1 MTEPIIHLRAQ
12 SAYSLLEGA
21 IKLPRLVELAHGND
35 MPALGLAD
43 RNGMFGALEFSEK
56 AAAAGIQPI
65 IGLLTGF
72 RYEERERAER
82 YQRQKT
88 DHGRTGTPAS
98 LVLLASSQQGYRNLM
113 ALSSRAFLDKDDADQ
128 PHITE
133 AMLEHHADG
142 LLCLTGGVEG
152 PVGEALLHGNTR
164 QADWHLD
171 VLHAAFGDRLYVE
184 IQRHG
189 MPSERQIEPAMIE
202 MADRRGLPVVAT
214 TSVLFAESGDFT
226 AHDAMMCIAQ
236 GRAVADS
243 ERPKL
248 TPEFHFRTQE
258 AMRETFADLPD
269 ALAATVEIAQ
279 RCSFRPE
286 THAPILPR
294 FGADPDMTG
303 ARESEA
309 PHDKVP
315 SIDTRDIDAPDIDA
329 PDIDAEEAELR
340 RQARE
345 GLARRLETVPLAEG
359 HTRRDYD
366 ARLDFELDVIAGM
379 KFPGYFLIVADFI
392 KWAKNHDIPVGPG
405 RGSGAGS
412 LVAWALTIT
421 DLDPIR
427 FGLLFERFLNPER
440 VSMPDFDIDFC
451 PTGRDR
457 VIDYVQQRYGHA
469 QVAQIIT
476 FGSLQARAVVR
487 DVARVLGIPY
497 GQADQLAK
505 LIPANPANPVT
516 LAKAI
521 ETEEKLREVRDS
533 DPTIARLLE
542 IALKLEGLYRHA
554 STHAAGI
561 VIGDRP
567 LDELVPLYKD
577 PRALM
582 PATQFNMKWVEPAG
596 LVKFDF
602 LGLKTLTVIDK
613 SVSLLA
619 EMGVDIDPGHLPLD
633 DTGTYD
639 MLSRGETVGIFQ
651 LESGG
656 MRSAILGMKPDRF
669 EDIVALVALYR
680 PGPMD
685 NIPTY
690 NDRKHGRE
698 SPDYIDDKIEP
709 FLKETFGVIIYQE
722 QVMQIAQELAGYSLG
737 EADLLR
743 RAMGK
748 KIQSEMAKQRP
759 RFVDGAA
766 ERGLSRP
773 KAEMIFDLL
782 AKFADYGFNKSHA
795 AAYAMVSYQTAW
807 LKANHPVA
815 FLAASMTV
823 DLANT
828 AKLND
833 FRREAQR
840 LGIEVVPPSINRS
853 RTEFAVSDGTILYAL
868 AAIRNV
874 GRQAIDHIVAER
886 DTNGPFN
893 SLTDFASR
901 ISPRMINRRALESLV
916 AAGAFDDVQ
925 PDRAHAHACIEAML
939 AIANRSE
946 DSRVG
951 GQDDMFGTAAAEEL
965 PRMAAA
971 PWEDAEKLRREF
983 EAVGSFLSGHPLD
996 AFADDLAR
1004 QNIVALSEFEKRAQ
1018 DGLEAGRVAGVIVGK
1033 TERRTRNG
1041 GKLAI
1046 FEVSD
1051 SSGQAEFVAFSESL
1065 AEARDA
1071 LVIGAPVRITALV
1084 DRAGDMPRYRI
1095 RDIAPLDRPKQRED
1109 GTLKL
1114 FVGEEA
1120 PLSDLRDMIA
1130 GRPAGKGS
1138 IIFVVRRSDE
1148 TDVPIA
1154 LPGSYAVGEDFKKAL
1169 KAVPGVL
1176 DALIQP
1182 SWGP

>member
-1 MTEPIIHLRAQ
+1 MAEPVIHLRAQ

-21 IKLPRLVELAHGND
+21 IKLPRLVELAHAD
-35 MPALGLAD
+35 HMPALGLAD
-43 RNGMFGALEFSEK
+43 RNGLYGALEFSEK

-65 IGLLTGF
+65 IGTLTGIRF
-72 RYEERERAER
+72 EERDGSDR
-82 YQRQKT
+82 YQRQKS
-88 DHGRTGTPAS
+88 DPGRRSASLPS
-98 LVLLASSQQGYRNLM
+98 LVLLASNETGYRNLL

-128 PHITE
+128 PHITDT
-133 AMLEHHADG
+133 MLEDHADG
-142 LLCLTGGVEG
+142 VICLTGGANG
-152 PVGEALLHGNTR
+152 PLGEALNHGNMR
-164 QADWHLD
+164 EADWHLD
-171 VLHAAFGDRLYVE
+171 VLHALFGDRLYIE

-189 MPSERQIEPAMIE
+189 MTSEREIEPALIE
-202 MADRRGLPVVAT
+202 MADRRDLPIVAT
-214 TSVLFAESGDFT
+214 NSILFAEAGDFT

-243 ERPKL
+243 DRPKL
-248 TPEFHFRTQE
+248 TPEFHFRAQE

-269 ALAATVEIAQ
+269 ALAATVEIAR
-279 RCSFRPE
+279 RCSFRPQ
-286 THAPILPR
+286 THPPILPR
-294 FGADPDMTG
+294 FGS
-303 ARESEA
+303 ESEKMGQNGLA
-309 PHDKVP
+309 AAEAV
-315 SIDTRDIDAPDIDA
+315 
-329 PDIDAEEAELR
+329 DAEEAELR

-345 GLARRLETVPLAEG
+345 GLVRRLESVPLADG
-359 HTRRDYD
+359 HTREDYD
-366 ARLDFELDVIAGM
+366 TRLEFELDVIAGM

-392 KWAKNHDIPVGPG
+392 KWAKEHDIPVGPG

-521 ETEEKLREVRDS
+521 ESEDKLREVRDS

-567 LDELVPLYKD
+567 LQELVPLYKD

-613 SVSLLA
+613 SVALLA
-619 EMGVDIDPGHLPLD
+619 EMGIEIDAAHLPLD
-633 DTGTYD
+633 DAGTYE

-698 SPDYIDDKIEP
+698 APDYIDPKIEP

-766 ERGLSRP
+766 ERGLNRP

-853 RTEFAVSDGTILYAL
+853 RTEFAVDGSAIVYAL

-874 GRQAIDHIVAER
+874 GRQAIDQMVTER
-886 DTNGPFN
+886 EENGPFT

-901 ISPRMINRRALESLV
+901 VSPRMINRRALESLV
-916 AAGAFDDVQ
+916 AAGAFDDLE
-925 PDRAHAHACIEAML
+925 PDRAYAHACIEAML

-946 DSRVG
+946 DSRVA

-965 PRMAAA
+965 PRAA
-971 PWEDAEKLRREF
+971 PVPWETSEKLRREF

-996 AFADDLAR
+996 EFAADLAR
-1004 QNIVALSEFEKRAQ
+1004 QKILALSDFQRSAQ

-1033 TERRTRNG
+1033 SERRTRNG

-1046 FEVSD
+1046 LEVSD
-1051 SSGQAEFVAFSESL
+1051 ATGQAEFVAFSESL

-1071 LVIGAPVRITALV
+1071 LVVGTPVQITAVV
-1084 DRAGDMPRYRI
+1084 DQAGDMPRYRI
-1095 RDIAPLDRPKQRED
+1095 RDVAPLEKPKKRED

-1120 PLSDLRDMIA
+1120 PLDDLRQMIL
-1130 GRPAGKGS
+1130 GRPKGEGH

-1148 TDVPIA
+1148 ADVPIR

-1176 DALIQP
+1176 DAKIDP
-1182 SWGP
+1182 MW

>member
-1 MTEPIIHLRAQ
+1 MRQPIIHLRAQ

-21 IKLPRLVELAHGND
+21 IKLPRLIELAHAD
-35 MPALGLAD
+35 AMPALGLAD
-43 RNGMFGALEFSEK
+43 RNGLFGALEFSEK
-56 AAAAGIQPI
+56 AAGAGIQPI
-65 IGLLTGF
+65 
-72 RYEERERAER
+72 
-82 YQRQKT
+82 
-88 DHGRTGTPAS
+88 TGTITAIRIDDPDNTDRYHKQRSDAARIGRLPE
-98 LVLLASSQQGYRNLM
+98 LVLLAADDEGYKNLM
-113 ALSSRAFLDKDDADQ
+113 ALSSRAHMDKEDADP
-128 PHITE
+128 PHITQP
-133 AMLEHHADG
+133 MLEQHASG
-142 LLCLTGGVEG
+142 IICLTGGAAG
-152 PVGEALLHGNTR
+152 PLARPLLNGNLR
-164 QADWHLD
+164 QAEWHLD
-171 VLHAAFGDRLYVE
+171 MLHAVFGDRLYVE
-184 IQRHG
+184 VQRHG
-189 MPSERQIEPAMIE
+189 LSAEEQTEAALID
-202 MADRRGLPVVAT
+202 MADKRGLPIVAT
-214 TSVLFAESGDFT
+214 TSILFAEPGDFT

-243 ERPKL
+243 EREKL
-248 TPEFHFRTQE
+248 TPEFHFRSQR
-258 AMRETFADLPD
+258 AMRKAFADLPD
-269 ALAATVEIAQ
+269 ALSATVEIAR
-279 RCSFRPE
+279 RCSTRPE
-286 THAPILPR
+286 MRDPILPR
-294 FGADPDMTG
+294 FGSEAADEGLTG
-303 ARESEA
+303 AKGFQGA
-309 PHDKVP
+309 PAAEPNGMAVSSADAGP
-315 SIDTRDIDAPDIDA
+315 SMAPDI
-329 PDIDAEEAELR
+329 EETELR

-345 GLARRLETVPLAEG
+345 GLAHRLQEVPCAEGFTRQDYDDRLE
-359 HTRRDYD
+359 
-366 ARLDFELDVIAGM
+366 FELDVIAGM

-392 KWAKNHDIPVGPG
+392 KWAKEHDIPVGPG

-457 VIDYVQQRYGHA
+457 VIDYVQQKYGRE

-487 DVARVLGIPY
+487 DVARVLGVPY

-516 LAKAI
+516 LSQAI
-521 ETEEKLREVRDS
+521 ESEEKLRELRDNDS
-533 DPTIARLLE
+533 TIARLLE

-567 LDELVPLYKD
+567 LQELVPLYKD

-613 SVSLLA
+613 SVGLLA
-619 EMGVDIDPGHLPLD
+619 ETGTQIEAAHLPLD
-633 DTGTYD
+633 DTRTFD

-656 MRSAILGMKPDRF
+656 MRNAILGMKPDRF

-698 SPDYIDDKIEP
+698 APDYIDHKIEP

-766 ERGLSRP
+766 ERGLAKP

-795 AAYAMVSYQTAW
+795 AAYALVSYQTAW

-823 DLANT
+823 DIANT

-840 LGIEVVPPSINRS
+840 MGIVVVPPCINRS
-853 RTEFAVSDGTILYAL
+853 RTEFAVDGDAILYAL

-874 GRQAIDHIVAER
+874 GRQAIDHIVEER
-886 DTNGPFN
+886 DANGPFL
-893 SLTDFASR
+893 SLSDFASR
-901 ISPRMINRRALESLV
+901 ISPKMLNRRALESLV
-916 AAGAFDDVQ
+916 AAGAFDAIQ

-939 AIANRSE
+939 AIAGRSE
-946 DSRVG
+946 EARVG
-951 GQDDMFGTAAAEEL
+951 GQNDMFGTASAEEL
-965 PRMAAA
+965 PKAAA
-971 PWEDAEKLRREF
+971 EPWEEAEKLRREF
-983 EAVGSFLSGHPLD
+983 DALGSFLTGHPLD
-996 AFADDLAR
+996 EFRTQLEQ
-1004 QNIVALSEFEKRAQ
+1004 QNILQLAEFEKSAQ
-1018 DGLEAGRVAGVIVGK
+1018 KGIEAGRVAGVIVGK

-1046 FEVSD
+1046 VEVSD
-1051 SSGQAEFVAFSESL
+1051 STAQLEFVAFSESL
-1065 AEARDA
+1065 ADARDA
-1071 LVIGAPVRITALV
+1071 LVVGTAVQITALV

-1095 RDIAPLDRPKQRED
+1095 RDIAPLGRPKPQDD
-1109 GTLKL
+1109 GTLRL
-1114 FVGEEA
+1114 FLGEEA
-1120 PLSDLRDMIA
+1120 PLDDLHELITKRPRGEGQIVLVVQRADEIDIPVRLRD
-1130 GRPAGKGS
+1130 G
-1138 IIFVVRRSDE
+1138 
-1148 TDVPIA
+1148 
-1154 LPGSYAVGEDFKKAL
+1154 YAVGEDFRKAL
-1169 KAVPGVL
+1169 KSMPGVL
-1176 DALIQP
+1176 DAVIE
-1182 SWGP
+1182 GAR